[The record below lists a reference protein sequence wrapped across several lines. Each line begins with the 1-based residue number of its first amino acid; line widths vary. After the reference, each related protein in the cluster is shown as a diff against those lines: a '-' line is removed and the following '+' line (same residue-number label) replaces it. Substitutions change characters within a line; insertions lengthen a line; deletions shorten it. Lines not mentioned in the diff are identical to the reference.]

1 MTWRPA
7 LTLGAR
13 LWWGLLPLV
22 VLAWSLGMLAATG
35 LPGLPQA
42 PAWVEWALPLTRY
55 ARDISSMLVLG
66 LVVVGLLLTTW
77 DRARSWAL
85 AWSGLWLA
93 IVCGQYLLTLADVRA
108 QGLTDVAASV
118 LTTLTST
125 AIGWT
130 FLLQAIAIL
139 VAIVLLITWKTRAG
153 AITTAVVVALGCA
166 APAPVSH
173 AGYAHIAASVSIG
186 IHIVAVSLWVGGLA
200 TVLVMA
206 VTSHN
211 TSALP
216 RFSAMALWC
225 VVVVAETGLLN
236 ASLLVPT
243 PWSFLGSEYGALIL
257 AKAVLLGLL
266 VRWGWRQRK
275 SLGDTASLAKFA
287 GLECLVMGTAIAAS
301 IVLARLGP
309 PVLAPRSLD
318 PLAAAALALGAP
330 LLLARLPWRPR
341 FLSRMAALPEVAVVV
356 LLMVLSLAFVVTG
369 SAATVAARQIYLSP
383 ATVLI
388 PLLVTLALLAA
399 GWLWACTSRGWPATG
414 IALGGWVIVVV
425 VAQIRADV
433 PDSRWTAVAI
443 AVGVGCILTTAPIR
457 SRRLVMGR

>member
-1 MTWRPA
+1 
-7 LTLGAR
+7 
-13 LWWGLLPLV
+13 
-22 VLAWSLGMLAATG
+22 MLAAAG

-66 LVVVGLLLTTW
+66 LVMVGLLLTTW

-93 IVCGQYLLTLADVRA
+93 IVCVQYLLTLADVRA

-118 LTTLTST
+118 LATLTST

-139 VAIVLLITWKTRAG
+139 VALVLLITWKTRAG

-206 VTSHN
+206 VTSNN

-266 VRWGWRQRK
+266 VRWGWRQRR
-275 SLGDTASLAKFA
+275 SLGDTDSLAKFA

-301 IVLARLGP
+301 IILARVGP
-309 PVLAPRSLD
+309 PNLAPRALD

-341 FLSRMAALPEVAVVV
+341 FLSRMAALPEIAVVV

-383 ATVLI
+383 ASVLI

-399 GWLWACTSRGWPATG
+399 GWLWASTSRGWPATG

-433 PDSRWTAVAI
+433 PDWRWTAVAI
-443 AVGVGCILTTAPIR
+443 AAGICCILTTAPIR
-457 SRRLVMGR
+457 SRRLAMGR

>member
-1 MTWRPA
+1 
-7 LTLGAR
+7 
-13 LWWGLLPLV
+13 
-22 VLAWSLGMLAATG
+22 MLAATG

-66 LVVVGLLLTTW
+66 LVVVGLLMATW
-77 DRARSWAL
+77 DRARSWAI
-85 AWSGLWLA
+85 AWSGVWLA
-93 IVCGQYLLTLADVRA
+93 LLCAQYLLTLADVRA

-118 LTTLTST
+118 LTTLTSS
-125 AIGWT
+125 AIGWS

-153 AITTAVVVALGCA
+153 AISTAVVVALGCA
-166 APAPVSH
+166 APAAVSH
-173 AGYAHIAASVSIG
+173 AGHSHVAASVSIA

-200 TVLVMA
+200 TVLVIA
-206 VTSHN
+206 VTTHS
-211 TSALP
+211 TIALP

-225 VVVVAETGLLN
+225 VIVVAETGLLN

-266 VRWGWRQRK
+266 VRWGWRQRR
-275 SLGDTASLAKFA
+275 SLGGTGSLARFA
-287 GLECLVMGTAIAAS
+287 GLEFVVMSSAIAAS

-318 PLAAAALALGAP
+318 PLAVAALALGAP
-330 LLLARLPWRPR
+330 LLLARLPLRPQL
-341 FLSRMAALPEVAVVV
+341 FARMTALPEATAVV
-356 LLMVLSLAFVVTG
+356 LLMVVALSFVVTG
-369 SAATVAARQIYLSP
+369 TAAPAAARQIYLSP

-399 GWLWACTSRGWPATG
+399 GWLWACTSRGWPAVS
-414 IALGGWVIVVV
+414 IALIGWVIVVV
-425 VAQIRADV
+425 IAQVRADA
-433 PDSRWTAVAI
+433 PDWRWTAVAI
-443 AVGVGCILTTAPIR
+443 GVGIGCILTTSPIT
-457 SRRLVMGR
+457 SRMRAVER

>member
-1 MTWRPA
+1 
-7 LTLGAR
+7 
-13 LWWGLLPLV
+13 
-22 VLAWSLGMLAATG
+22 
-35 LPGLPQA
+35 
-42 PAWVEWALPLTRY
+42 
-55 ARDISSMLVLG
+55 
-66 LVVVGLLLTTW
+66 
-77 DRARSWAL
+77 
-85 AWSGLWLA
+85 
-93 IVCGQYLLTLADVRA
+93 
-108 QGLTDVAASV
+108 
-118 LTTLTST
+118 
-125 AIGWT
+125 
-130 FLLQAIAIL
+130 
-139 VAIVLLITWKTRAG
+139 
-153 AITTAVVVALGCA
+153 
-166 APAPVSH
+166 
-173 AGYAHIAASVSIG
+173 
-186 IHIVAVSLWVGGLA
+186 
-200 TVLVMA
+200 
-206 VTSHN
+206 
-211 TSALP
+211 
-216 RFSAMALWC
+216 
-225 VVVVAETGLLN
+225 
-236 ASLLVPT
+236 
-243 PWSFLGSEYGALIL
+243 
-257 AKAVLLGLL
+257 VLLGLL